1 MKMSNSTQTLKRGL
15 DILFVLAEAG
25 TTLSVSEIAEKVNI
39 PESTAYRLLQTLEK
53 LGVVERREKGRI
65 GLGMKILYLANSLA
79 KQIDLRLNEIAK
91 PIMKKLTEET
101 NETTVLTIRSGF
113 EVICIESCSSTRLIR
128 FVVENG
134 KLLPLHQGA
143 SGKAIL
149 AFESEQII
157 NEVMKNIEDENHRI
171 TLLEELNKIRMD
183 GYCTTFSEVD
193 KDIFGVGAPIFD
205 NNGKVI
211 ASLTVAGPI
220 DRWEEHSK
228 TGVIKAVVDSAD
240 EITKLLIDLI

>member
-1 MKMSNSTQTLKRGL
+1 MSNSTQTLKRGL

-101 NETTVLTIRSGF
+101 KLA
-113 EVICIESCSSTRLIR
+113 RL
-128 FVVENG
+128 
-134 KLLPLHQGA
+134 A
-143 SGKAIL
+143 A
-149 AFESEQII
+149 A
-157 NEVMKNIEDENHRI
+157 
-171 TLLEELNKIRMD
+171 
-183 GYCTTFSEVD
+183 
-193 KDIFGVGAPIFD
+193 A
-205 NNGKVI
+205 
-211 ASLTVAGPI
+211 
-220 DRWEEHSK
+220 
-228 TGVIKAVVDSAD
+228 
-240 EITKLLIDLI
+240 